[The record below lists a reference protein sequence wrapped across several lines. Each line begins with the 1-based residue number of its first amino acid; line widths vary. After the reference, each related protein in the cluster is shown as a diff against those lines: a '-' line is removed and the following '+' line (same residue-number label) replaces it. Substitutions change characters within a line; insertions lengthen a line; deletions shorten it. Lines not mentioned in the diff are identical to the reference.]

1 MGHPAQDL
9 QQWIPRLIAA
19 WRRMA
24 QEPAE
29 GLPQDR
35 LAAHEASRV
44 ARALA
49 GLSAGLKG
57 GRGLAG
63 ADYMGHPDLLG
74 AYLLWFWP
82 VSYLQARASLI
93 EASIPGLGSALD
105 LGSGP
110 GPMAMALA
118 DHGFTRV
125 VAAERSTQALALLRR
140 LSKAGGGRV
149 QAVEWEAPQDPLAE
163 GGLPAGG
170 PWSLVSLGHVVNELY
185 LESPEPLTKRA
196 ALLASCASS
205 LQDDG
210 TLLLIEPALLSTS
223 REALALRDRLLSAG
237 LSLRWPCLWQSACP
251 ALEQLN
257 QTCHSEF
264 AWEAPAI
271 TGQLGLRAGLKKES
285 LKCLALAFG
294 RPQKAPEGSWRVVG
308 EHLLSKNGTRRLMV
322 CGKGGR
328 MNLSLPKAVRTDQAP
343 AFLGLKRGDLVLI
356 KGMVA
361 KVNGMALSEESLCQR
376 LQACQPLAPAKPQ
389 RVGRTLQRSSWTS
402 SNSRA

>member
-1 MGHPAQDL
+1 MPQPSQDL

-24 QEPAE
+24 QAPAQ

-35 LAAHEASRV
+35 LEAHEASRV

-63 ADYMGHPDLLG
+63 ADYMSHPDLLG

-82 VSYLQARASLI
+82 VSYLQARASLL
-93 EASIPGLGSALD
+93 EAGIPGSGAALD

-110 GPMAMALA
+110 GPMALALA

-125 VAAERSTQALALLRR
+125 LAAERSPQALALLRR

-149 QAVEWEAPQDPLAE
+149 QAVEWQAPEDPGAP
-163 GGLPAGG
+163 GGLPEGG
-170 PWSLVSLGHVVNELY
+170 PWGLVSLGHVANELY
-185 LESPEPLTKRA
+185 LASPEPLASRA
-196 ALLASCASS
+196 ALLASCAGS
-205 LQDDG
+205 LSPG
-210 TLLLIEPALLSTS
+210 GALLLIEPALLGTS
-223 REALALRDRLLSAG
+223 REGLALRDRMLAAG
-237 LSLRWPCLWQSACP
+237 LSLRWPCLWQAACP
-251 ALEQLN
+251 ALKQEG

-271 TGQLGLRAGLKKES
+271 TAQLGLRAGLKKES

-294 RPQKAPEGSWRVVG
+294 EPLPAPEGAWRVVG
-308 EHLLSKNGTRRLMV
+308 GHLLSKNGTRRLMV

-343 AFLGLKRGDLVLI
+343 AFLGLKRGDLVLAQ
-356 KGMVA
+356 GTEA
-361 KVNGMALSEESLCQR
+361 KASGMALRDGSQCQR
-376 LQACQPLAPAKPQ
+376 LHACQPLLSKPQ
-389 RVGRTLQRSSWTS
+389 RVGRTLHRSSWTS